1 MTQDEEPLHWTAEW
15 FGFLFENMTVI
26 GVIGIAVLA
35 FLYALRNRRYNRPV
49 LTRERWWKRFIN
61 RWRY

>member
-1 MTQDEEPLHWTAEW
+1 MTHDEPQLQWPAEW
-15 FGFLFENMTVI
+15 TGFFLENLTA
-26 GVIGIAVLA
+26 IGIAGIAVIA

-49 LTRERWWKRFIN
+49 LTKDRWWKRFIN

>member
-1 MTQDEEPLHWTAEW
+1 MTQDEQQLHWPAEW
-15 FGFLFENMTVI
+15 LGFLLENLTAI
-26 GVIGIAVLA
+26 GVGGIAVIA

-49 LTRERWWKRFIN
+49 LTKDRWWKRFIS